1 MKMAFVFAMVALL
14 LVGCSSYSEIARWNS
29 PVAINNGEVPLATFA
44 TQNISYHLF
53 GMIPIST
60 GRPWTSGDGDIKYDF
75 DVRLFADEATIE
87 NNFVSLKHALDIV
100 GSNRITQLQVSEL
113 EDWSFIIVSCHVVNT
128 KCVILDDKK
137 KKK

>member
-75 DVRLFADEATIE
+75 DVRLFADEVTIE